1 MVMQDQSPVVLVVDD
16 EVDCREECAQVV
28 QQMGLQTVEAGS
40 ADEGL
45 RALQEDP
52 AIAIVLTDVRMPG
65 TDGIAFMAK
74 AQELYCGSRQIQFI
88 VLTGHGSLELAVS
101 AMRYR
106 AVDFLSK
113 PVGRRDIIEA
123 VERARVQLDDM
134 RPNTGAAERRRP
146 DVDALS
152 VQIDQVARMLA
163 SLREENVHRQ
173 KPAHQEDTRVDA
185 AFVRGLIRSRRL
197 RDRFFPADMFA
208 DPAWDILLDLTA
220 AFLESRSTSV
230 SNLCLAASVPPTTA
244 LRWIKSMSDAGLLHR
259 RADDLD
265 GRRILVDLAPLT
277 AETMLRCLAQ
287 IRSRQ
292 DVPVV

>member
-1 MVMQDQSPVVLVVDD
+1 MQDQTPVVLVVDD
-16 EVDCREECAQVV
+16 EIECREECAQVV

-40 ADEGL
+40 ADEGM
-45 RALQEDP
+45 RALKNDP
-52 AIAIVLTDVRMPG
+52 AISIVLTDVRMPG

-74 AQELYCGSRQIQFI
+74 AQELCAEGRQIQFI

-113 PVGRRDIIEA
+113 PVGRRDIIDA
-123 VERARVQLDDM
+123 VERARAQLD
-134 RPNTGAAERRRP
+134 AATPQSAGDGRKP
-146 DVDALS
+146 PSMDALS
-152 VQIDQVARMLA
+152 AQIDQVARMLA
-163 SLREENVHRQ
+163 TLREENTREQ
-173 KPAHQEDTRVDA
+173 KPAHQEEATIDA

-197 RDRFFPADMFA
+197 RDKFFPADMFA

-230 SNLCLAASVPPTTA
+230 SSLCLAANVPPTTA

-259 RADDLD
+259 RADELD
-265 GRRILVDLAPLT
+265 GRRILVDMAPAT
-277 AETMLRCLAQ
+277 AETMLRCLRQ

-292 DVPVV
+292 DAPVV